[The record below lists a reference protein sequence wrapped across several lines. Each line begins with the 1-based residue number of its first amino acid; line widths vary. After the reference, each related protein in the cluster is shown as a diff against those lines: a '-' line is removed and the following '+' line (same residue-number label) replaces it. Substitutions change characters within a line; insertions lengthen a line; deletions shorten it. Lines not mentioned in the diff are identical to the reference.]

1 MYLQGEEFSE
11 DRNNDVFDASKQ
23 IISEEDSSNDQE
35 SSEKI
40 ASFKYGNELAE
51 EEDKEQQEDCGVDRL
66 QILWFIKVLQHTT
79 AKS

>member
-1 MYLQGEEFSE
+1 MYLQGEEFSD

-51 EEDKEQQEDCGVDRL
+51 EEAEQQQQRILAVYSNRL
-66 QILWFIKVLQHTT
+66 SHG
-79 AKS
+79 

>member
-1 MYLQGEEFSE
+1 MYLQGEEFSD

-51 EEDKEQQEDCGVDRL
+51 EEAE
-66 QILWFIKVLQHTT
+66 
-79 AKS
+79 

>member
-40 ASFKYGNELAE
+40 ASFKYVNELAE
-51 EEDKEQQEDCGVDRL
+51 EEAEQQQQR
-66 QILWFIKVLQHTT
+66 ILAVY
-79 AKS
+79 

>member
-1 MYLQGEEFSE
+1 MYLQGEEFSD

-51 EEDKEQQEDCGVDRL
+51 EEAEQQQQRILAVYSNRL
-66 QILWFIKVLQHTT
+66 SHGLEP
-79 AKS
+79 SECE